1 MSFINSRMDDEIK
14 KYGKAQLEGHLDA
27 VGDED
32 DVQYMLDNPY
42 DEDLNQ
48 IMFNEDYFIIG
59 TQKAKDFMGAD
70 AFGVIGEVQQYEEDN
85 FGEAQTDLG
94 DAEKV
99 ANMYSYIRGEE
110 LMDDIIKDYKRDR
123 INDRKK
129 SDRNNTNKKFD
140 SGNDFKFRQ

>member
-32 DVQYMLDNPY
+32 DVQYMLDN
-42 DEDLNQ
+42 
-48 IMFNEDYFIIG
+48 FIIG